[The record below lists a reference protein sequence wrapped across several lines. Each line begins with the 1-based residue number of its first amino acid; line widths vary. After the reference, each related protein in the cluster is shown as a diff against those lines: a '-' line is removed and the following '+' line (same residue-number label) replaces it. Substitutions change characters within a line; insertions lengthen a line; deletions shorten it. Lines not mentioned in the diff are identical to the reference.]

1 MFKII
6 FLFIFIKKMRKSKIR
21 SSRIRSVGDEIDFG
35 EVEINN
41 LIRDFMIREA
51 FNMFDEDH
59 SGDIDKREFSKLVA
73 TLGLEISEKKANEM
87 MREMDKDGSGSIDY
101 EEFYLMMSKFQFG
114 KESPIAQHL

>member
-1 MFKII
+1 
-6 FLFIFIKKMRKSKIR
+6 MRKSKIR

-59 SGDIDKREFSKLVA
+59 SGDID
-73 TLGLEISEKKANEM
+73 
-87 MREMDKDGSGSIDY
+87 
-101 EEFYLMMSKFQFG
+101 
-114 KESPIAQHL
+114 